1 MSTILFI
8 KVHILSNYPKQTGE
22 SMVNPHPGL
31 PEFEYVKPTSLEEA
45 CYFLDKHED
54 DARPFSGG
62 TDSFVRLRDGVL
74 QLKYLVDIKGFEGM
88 KEIAYS
94 PQIGLTIGA
103 AVPMNQVAAHLDV
116 IKTYPVLAC
125 GCSGWQITSL
135 EIAPQHRNYLQCF
148 PRRDTIGACMHWRGF

>member
-1 MSTILFI
+1 MF
-8 KVHILSNYPKQTGE
+8 
-22 SMVNPHPGL
+22 NPHPGL
-31 PEFEYVKPTSLEEA
+31 LEFEYVKPTSLEEA

-116 IKTYPVLAC
+116 IKTYPVLA
-125 GCSGWQITSL
+125 SAVRSVASYQL
-135 EIAPQHRNYLQCF
+135 RNRATIIGNICNAS
-148 PRRDTIGACMHWRGF
+148 PAGDTIGACMHRTGF